1 MFTEGGEDI
10 TIPPGTTV
18 SMSMWGFP
26 GSILKEFERQFR
38 LFLDREG
45 IDHAKTEFYL
55 PSVVNGLLEQGVAS
69 VKVLK
74 TSARWYGVT
83 YREDKEHVKDSI
95 AAMIRAGEYKEKL
108 WTFGA

>member
-1 MFTEGGEDI
+1 
-10 TIPPGTTV
+10 
-18 SMSMWGFP
+18 MWGFP
-26 GSILKEFERQFR
+26 GCIIKEFERQFR
-38 LFLDREG
+38 RFLDRED
-45 IDHAKTEFYL
+45 IDPAKTEFYL

-74 TSARWYGVT
+74 TNARWYGVT
-83 YREDKEHVKDSI
+83 YREDKEHVKNSI